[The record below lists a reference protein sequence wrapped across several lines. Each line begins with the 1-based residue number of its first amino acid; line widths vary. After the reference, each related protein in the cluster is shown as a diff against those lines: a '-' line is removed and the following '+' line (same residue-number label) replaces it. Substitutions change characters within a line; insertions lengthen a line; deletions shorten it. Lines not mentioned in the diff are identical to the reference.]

1 MARLSASDRALIRAA
16 EAEIRRRYRPH
27 WHELAAAVRTQDG
40 RVVVGV
46 HIDAYAS
53 VCAET
58 AAIARAVSEGAEALE
73 TIVAVRYLPE
83 TDATEVVA
91 PCGTCRELIADFGDV
106 YVIHRDGRGLA
117 KTRVERLLPSRYPA
131 RRAEH
136 RRRGRS
142 GHGRRGARGRG
153 ERGRR

>member
-1 MARLSASDRALIRAA
+1 MARLSATDRALIRAA

-27 WHELAAAVRTQDG
+27 WHELAAAVRTSDG
-40 RVVVGV
+40 RVVVGL

-58 AAIARAVSEGAEALE
+58 AAIARAVSEGAEGIE

-83 TDATEVVA
+83 ADAVEVVA

-106 YVIHRDGRGLA
+106 FVIHRDGRGWA
-117 KTRVERLLPSRYPA
+117 KTRAPQLLPSRYAA
-131 RRAEH
+131 RRAED

-142 GHGRRGARGRG
+142 GRSRASARGGRKGGRR
-153 ERGRR
+153 